1 MSDRL
6 YEDLS
11 AKISALEGHLRE
23 IKDQCKV
30 VEDAKIRAYQNG
42 IAGLYIDEYDLD
54 EILNDIDRAA
64 DTIIGLKQMVRE
76 VI

>member
-30 VEDAKIRAYQNG
+30 INDAKLKAYRNG

-54 EILNDIDRAA
+54 EILNGIDRAA
-64 DTIIGLKQMVRE
+64 DTIIGLKQIVRE
-76 VI
+76 VV

>member
-30 VEDAKIRAYQNG
+30 INAAKLSAYLNG

>member
-30 VEDAKIRAYQNG
+30 INGAKLRAYQNG

>member
-1 MSDRL
+1 M
-6 YEDLS
+6 
-11 AKISALEGHLRE
+11 LEGHLRE

-54 EILNDIDRAA
+54 EILNGIDRAA

>member
-1 MSDRL
+1 MSDML

-54 EILNDIDRAA
+54 EILNGIDRAA

>member
-30 VEDAKIRAYQNG
+30 IDRAKLRAYQNG

-54 EILNDIDRAA
+54 EILNGIDRAA